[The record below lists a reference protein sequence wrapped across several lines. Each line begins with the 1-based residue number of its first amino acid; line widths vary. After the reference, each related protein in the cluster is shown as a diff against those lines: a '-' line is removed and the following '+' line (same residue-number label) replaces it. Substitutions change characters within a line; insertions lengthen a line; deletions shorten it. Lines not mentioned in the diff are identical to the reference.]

1 MTWAGFYMLCFV
13 VGFALSLLSFV
24 IGSFDVHLPDMHVHG
39 EVGHFGLHGG
49 GDGFHA
55 AHGGLNG
62 AHGDLHA
69 HAGAHGGPSHGL
81 TTEPQM
87 SWFNFGTVTAFLAW
101 FGGTGYLLTRFSGLW
116 LFAIFALSTVA
127 GVVGAS
133 AIFLFVA
140 KFLMKHDKALD
151 PADYDMVGV
160 LGTVSLPIREG
171 GIGEVIFSQEG
182 ARRSISAK
190 SEKPEGI
197 AVGTE
202 VVVTRYQDGIAYVRR
217 WAEFASEAAASSGES
232 GDKEN

>member
-13 VGFALSLLSFV
+13 VGFALSLLSFL
-24 IGSFDVHLPDMHVHG
+24 IGSFDVHVPDMHMHG
-39 EVGHFGLHGG
+39 DLGHFGGTDGLH
-49 GDGFHA
+49 
-55 AHGGLNG
+55 AHGGLDG
-62 AHGDLHA
+62 GHGDLN
-69 HAGAHGGPSHGL
+69 GSHGGASHGL
-81 TTEPQM
+81 NTEPQM

-133 AIFLFVA
+133 AIFLFIA

-171 GIGEVIFSQEG
+171 CIGEVIFSQEG
-182 ARRSISAK
+182 ARRSVSAK
-190 SEKPEGI
+190 SEQLEAIP
-197 AVGTE
+197 AGTE
-202 VVVTRYQDGIAYVRR
+202 VVVTRYEEGFAYVRR
-217 WAEFASEAAASSGES
+217 WEELADEAAASNGPAQKES
-232 GDKEN
+232 